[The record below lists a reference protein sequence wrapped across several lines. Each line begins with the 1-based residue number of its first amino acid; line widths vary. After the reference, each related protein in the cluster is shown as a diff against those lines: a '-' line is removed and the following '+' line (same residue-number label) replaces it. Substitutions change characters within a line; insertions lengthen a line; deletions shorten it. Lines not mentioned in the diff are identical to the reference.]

1 MTPIWLVN
9 LSAAPASNRIEI
21 GRRNGKS
28 GAWLKIE
35 EEWTGTNSRKIVNSI
50 GSGSSR
56 SVTREGVSPDFTDN
70 IAGRFSGKP
79 NRLLSDPR
87 N

>member
-1 MTPIWLVN
+1 LLVN
-9 LSAAPASNRIEI
+9 LSAPSASNSIEI
-21 GRRNGKS
+21 GRREVKS
-28 GAWLKIE
+28 WAWLKIE

-56 SVTREGVSPDFTDN
+56 SVTREGVSPDFINN

-79 NRLLSDPR
+79 SRLLSDPQS
-87 N
+87 

>member
-1 MTPIWLVN
+1 MSLTLLVN
-9 LSAAPASNRIEI
+9 LSAPPASNPIEI
-21 GRRNGKS
+21 RRRDDKS

-35 EEWTGTNSRKIVNSI
+35 VEWTGTNSRKIVNSI

-56 SVTREGVSPDFTDN
+56 SVTREGVSPDFTNN

-79 NRLLSDPR
+79 SRLLSDPR